1 MAYAIRLGYIKEEEQ
16 EEYTYGL
23 DLVMSV
29 IVSDLT
35 MLIIGIIMK
44 MIPQVIVFVFMY
56 KFIRKYTGG
65 FHCETALTCYLSSST
80 MCICVLLAIKY
91 LPYNLG
97 IYIVATVLSIGV
109 LFAISPIEA
118 INKPLEEIEVKVF
131 GKRARIVLCITLVI
145 FGVICALGL
154 TEMVKTMAISVVDI
168 LLFAVMGKIKLLNYK
183 RKKIEQN

>member
-1 MAYAIRLGYIKEEEQ
+1 MFRKFSEWAVVYAIRLGYIKEEEQ

-29 IVSDLT
+29 IASDLT

-97 IYIVATVLSIGV
+97 VYIVATVLSIATFSEY
-109 LFAISPIEA
+109 FAISPIEA

-131 GKRARIVLCITLVI
+131 RKNGENCTLYYTCNIWCNLCVW
-145 FGVICALGL
+145 FDGNG
-154 TEMVKTMAISVVDI
+154 KTMAISVVDI
-168 LLFAVMGKIKLLNYK
+168 LLFAVMG
-183 RKKIEQN
+183 R

>member
-1 MAYAIRLGYIKEEEQ
+1 MFRKFSEWAVAYAIRLGYIKEEEQ

-56 KFIRKYTGG
+56 KFIRK
-65 FHCETALTCYLSSST
+65 
-80 MCICVLLAIKY
+80 LLAIKY

-97 IYIVATVLSIGV
+97 VYIVATVLSIGV

>member
-1 MAYAIRLGYIKEEEQ
+1 MFRKFSEWAMAYAIKLGYIKEEEQ
-16 EEYTYGL
+16 EEYIYGL
-23 DLVMSV
+23 DLIMSLICTDIVM
-29 IVSDLT
+29 I
-35 MLIIGIIMK
+35 IIGIIMK
-44 MIPQVIVFVFMY
+44 MIPQVIVFGFMY
-56 KFIRKYTGG
+56 KFIRN
-65 FHCETALTCYLSSST
+65 YLSSST

-145 FGVICALGL
+145 FGVICAFGL